1 VSELNIIIYGDE
13 VFFYQRPP
21 KGLLKML
28 RRYGLDFVGVRVI
41 YCG

>member
-1 VSELNIIIYGDE
+1 MSELNIIIHGDE

-21 KGLLKML
+21 RGLLKML
-28 RRYGLDFVGVRVI
+28 RRYGLDFGVRVI

>member
-1 VSELNIIIYGDE
+1 MSELNIVIWDE

-21 KGLLKML
+21 RGLLKLL
-28 RRYGLDFVGVRVI
+28 RRYGLDFGVRVI